1 MKLLIGSTNTGKV
14 HEYGI
19 LLADADVEVVGLAD
33 VGLADMDVEEN
44 GTTFEE
50 NAILKAKAYAQASG
64 LAALADDSGI
74 CVDALDG
81 RPGLYSARYGGAGLD
96 NAGRRRK
103 LLGELENVPD
113 EKRGAEFACV
123 IAVALPNDETVH
135 LAEGICRGRIAHT
148 ESTGISGFGYDPV
161 FIPEGYDRT
170 FADISDDEK
179 NELSH
184 RGRAA
189 QKIIATLNQLAAR

>member
-33 VGLADMDVEEN
+33 VGLGDMDVEEN

-50 NAILKAKAYAQASG
+50 NAIIKAKAYAQASG

-113 EKRGAEFACV
+113 EKRGAEFVCV
-123 IAVALPNDETVH
+123 IAVALPDGDTVH
-135 LAEGICRGRIAHT
+135 LAEGICRGSIAQT

-189 QKIIATLNQLAAR
+189 KKIIATLNQLAAR

>member
-1 MKLLIGSTNTGKV
+1 MKLLIGSGNTGKI

-19 LLADADVEVVGLAD
+19 LLEEADVEVIGLKD
-33 VGLADMDVEEN
+33 VGLGDMDVEEN

-50 NAILKAKAYAQASG
+50 NAVLKAKAYAKASG
-64 LAALADDSGI
+64 LITLADDSGI

-96 NAGRRRK
+96 NAGRRKK

-113 EKRGAEFACV
+113 EKRGAEFVCV
-123 IAVALPNDETVH
+123 IAVALPDGETVH
-135 LAEGICRGRIAHT
+135 LAEGICRGTIAHV
-148 ESTGISGFGYDPV
+148 ESTGASGFGYDPL
-161 FIPEGYDRT
+161 FIPEGYERT
-170 FADISDDEK
+170 FADIDEAEK
-179 NELSH
+179 NQISH

-189 QKIIATLNQLAAR
+189 QKIIPILNQLSTE